1 MTKEESTSSN
11 LSSMVGGTGKPYA
24 PLGAPRHPR
33 PNVMIA
39 NKAHPLTC
47 DSRSLFTGS
56 GTGKPYAPFGAPRHP
71 STCDSSD
78 SYGHASVTTH
88 AVKQGS
94 PPASP
99 PWSDACPPQPLT
111 SGTSSTQDPADSP
124 TQGTPNGEAHPSK
137 APPSHQP
144 PEGTPASKDDTNRIL
159 PNDAPTLSFATWNA
173 NGLLT
178 AEGLPEN
185 RRKAKRKAIRKLLH
199 DNDIVAVQEAHRQ
212 SEHWTTFK
220 NNTPSPT
227 QSSTHMT
234 PTHATRQASPYLSSL
249 KFTDKPSRKKW

>member
-1 MTKEESTSSN
+1 
-11 LSSMVGGTGKPYA
+11 
-24 PLGAPRHPR
+24 
-33 PNVMIA
+33 MIA
-39 NKAHPLTC
+39 NKAHPPTC
-47 DSRSLFTGS
+47 DSHPPTCDSHSLFTGS
-56 GTGKPYAPFGAPRHP
+56 GAGEPYAPFGAPRHP

-144 PEGTPASKDDTNRIL
+144 PTNGHFDLCKDDTNRIL
-159 PNDAPTLSFATWNA
+159 PNDATTLSFATWNA
-173 NGLLT
+173 LW
-178 AEGLPEN
+178 LPY
-185 RRKAKRKAIRKLLH
+185 R
-199 DNDIVAVQEAHRQ
+199 
-212 SEHWTTFK
+212 
-220 NNTPSPT
+220 
-227 QSSTHMT
+227 
-234 PTHATRQASPYLSSL
+234 
-249 KFTDKPSRKKW
+249 